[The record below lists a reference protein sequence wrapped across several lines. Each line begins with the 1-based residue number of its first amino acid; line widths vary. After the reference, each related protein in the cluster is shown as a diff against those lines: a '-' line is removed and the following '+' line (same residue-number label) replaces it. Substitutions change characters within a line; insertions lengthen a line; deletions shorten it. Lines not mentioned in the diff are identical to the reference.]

1 MASMTIRGVDEGLK
15 KRLRIQAAQHG
26 CSMEEEAREILRSTL
41 AVSQPTGAMMLDRIR
56 EIVEPLGGLDDLE
69 IPPRELISDPPE
81 LA

>member
-1 MASMTIRGVDEGLK
+1 MASMTIRGVDESLK

-26 CSMEEEAREILRSTL
+26 CSMEEEAREILRSAL
-41 AVSQPTGAMMLDRIR
+41 AVSQQTGTMMLDRIR